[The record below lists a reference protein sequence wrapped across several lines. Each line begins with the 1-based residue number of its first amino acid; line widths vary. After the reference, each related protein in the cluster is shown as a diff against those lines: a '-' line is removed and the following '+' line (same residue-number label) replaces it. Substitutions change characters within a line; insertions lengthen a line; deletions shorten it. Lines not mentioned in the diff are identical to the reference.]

1 MEMALGFVLAS
12 YLATCIY
19 VVIAIQGSLFVCS
32 SALFV
37 LMLWLLE
44 LLDISGLWTA

>member
-12 YLATCIY
+12 YLATYNY
-19 VVIAIQGSLFVCS
+19 VISIQGSLFGCS
-32 SALFV
+32 SALFI
-37 LMLWLLE
+37 LMLWVLE